1 MRKKKRKKEVYK
13 SLNDREN
20 PITIRMEVSVVKDC
34 FLVQGCEPVRT
45 KNL

>member
-1 MRKKKRKKEVYK
+1 MRGKGKRRNKKV
-13 SLNDREN
+13 SDREN
-20 PITIRMEVSVVKDC
+20 PITIGMEVSVVKDC